1 MIMSAVALLN
11 RNHHPTQ
18 SEVINFLDGNICR
31 CGTYSRIISA
41 IQKAATMLAESEAG
55 KGGRQ

>member
-18 SEVINFLDGNICR
+18 REIIDFMDGNICR
-31 CGTYSRIISA
+31 CGAYSRIISA
-41 IQKAATMLAESEAG
+41 VQMAATLLAASEV
-55 KGGRQ
+55 GRGS